1 MAAHRLALL
10 PLLQRYIERDPVTA
24 ARLLETMDEVEGG
37 AVLAA
42 LPPGVC
48 AEILPLLPAHR
59 AAALWPHLPAKTY
72 EGLTQRLRPEQAAGI
87 LLHLT
92 GEARA
97 TFLQALSEHTKRRIH
112 ELLTY
117 PANSAGRILSTD
129 FLALRQDMKVKDA
142 IQRIRTLATRHAPAS
157 YAYVVDEADRL
168 VGVLNMRDLL
178 LASSD
183 VTLQAIMKTDVFSI
197 TGFMDREE
205 VAQELRLRHYFAV
218 PVVDAERR
226 LLGVVRSDQIIG
238 DVQQEGLEDILRM
251 VGAGGDEQT
260 FSPITYSLRKR
271 LPWLYINLATAFLA
285 AAVVGLFKD
294 LIAQITMLAVFLP
307 VVAGQGGNAGAQ
319 SLAVVMRGLVLREI
333 RPSNAWRLIAKETWI
348 GVMNGVMI
356 GAATAGVV
364 WLWHGNP
371 MLGLVIGLGMI
382 VNLAAAG
389 LAGAA
394 IPITMK
400 TLGRDPAQSSN
411 IVLTTITDCVGNF
424 AFLGFA
430 LLFRDH
436 LR

>member
-1 MAAHRLALL
+1 MATNRLALL

-24 ARLLETMDEVEGG
+24 ARMLETMEDEEGG

-42 LPPGVC
+42 LPPSLC
-48 AEILPLLPAHR
+48 ADVLPRLQANR
-59 AAALWPHLPAKTY
+59 AAAFWPHLPAQAYKT
-72 EGLTQRLRPEQAAGI
+72 LTERLRSEQAAGM

-92 GEARA
+92 GEARTLFLA
-97 TFLQALSEHTKRRIH
+97 TLAEETKRQIH

-142 IQRIRTLATRHAPAS
+142 IQRIRALAVRHAPAS

-168 VGVLNMRDLL
+168 AGVLNMRDLL

-271 LPWLYINLATAFLA
+271 LPWLCINLGTAFLA
-285 AAVVGLFKD
+285 AAVVGLFRD
-294 LIAQITMLAVFLP
+294 LIAQVTILAVFLP

-333 RPSNAWRLIAKETWI
+333 RPSNAWRLIVKETWI
-348 GVMNGVMI
+348 GLVNGVLI
-356 GAATAGVV
+356 GAITAGVV

-394 IPITMK
+394 IPIIMK

-411 IVLTTITDCVGNF
+411 IILTTVTDCIGNF

-430 LLFRDH
+430 LLFRDS